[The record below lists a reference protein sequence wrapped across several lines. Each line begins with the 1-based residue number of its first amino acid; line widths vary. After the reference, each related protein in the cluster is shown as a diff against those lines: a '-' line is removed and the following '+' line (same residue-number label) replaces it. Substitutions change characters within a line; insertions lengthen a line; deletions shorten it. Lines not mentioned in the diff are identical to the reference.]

1 MKERRDFDA
10 TQNGES
16 GWYSRTIDSYRAGM
30 VRIAGSTNNWV
41 LSPHVRVLLLTDRH
55 FPIPFLF
62 FLSTRHFPFPQF
74 ASMMSTRLVR

>member
-30 VRIAGSTNNWV
+30 VRIAGSTNN
-41 LSPHVRVLLLTDRH
+41 
-55 FPIPFLF
+55 
-62 FLSTRHFPFPQF
+62 
-74 ASMMSTRLVR
+74 